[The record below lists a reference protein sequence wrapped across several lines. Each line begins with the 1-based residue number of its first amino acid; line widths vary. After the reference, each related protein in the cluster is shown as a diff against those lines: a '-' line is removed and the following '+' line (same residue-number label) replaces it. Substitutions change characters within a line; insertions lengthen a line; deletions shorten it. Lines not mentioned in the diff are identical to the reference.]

1 MGDDKV
7 ILEGELE
14 IRPAM
19 DSYEYEYISDDAS
32 VNGEDV
38 VNKIMEMFGIDPKRT
53 MGVGDWEHVDR
64 LGKIRVTIEKL

>member
-14 IRPAM
+14 IRPAL
-19 DSYEYEYISDDAS
+19 DAYEYAYMSDDAS

-38 VNKIMEMFGIDPKRT
+38 VNKIMEMFGIDPKR
-53 MGVGDWEHVDR
+53 GIEEVSWEHVDR
-64 LGKIRVTIEKL
+64 PGKVRVTIEKL